1 MSTPKLILSSDD
13 FGLSAIYNAKMIEM
27 AQLRFLSS
35 ISVLVERHLD
45 EQYEQLVEVKRL
57 SEEKQISLGLHLEIT
72 AGDGAAVFDRQ
83 WKRFDNLLGSI
94 PDHID
99 VHKGHFHN
107 VNFNA
112 VGEFCLR
119 KGVPFRRYEET
130 TVEVASPARTLTATY
145 TDLAKIEKW
154 IYSLQ
159 GNLVYELVFHIGV
172 FDPDSKSRLNQER
185 ERDVEKLLLL
195 QKFISDMGISIV
207 NYRSL
212 KSSR

>member
-1 MSTPKLILSSDD
+1 
-13 FGLSAIYNAKMIEM
+13 MIEM
-27 AQLRFLSS
+27 AQSRFLSS
-35 ISVLVERHLD
+35 ISVLVERHLE
-45 EQYEQLVEVKRL
+45 EQYDQLVEITRL
-57 SEEKQISLGLHLEIT
+57 RTERQISLGLHLEIT

-83 WKRFDNLLGSI
+83 WKIFDNLTGSV

-112 VGEFCLR
+112 VGEFCLT

-130 TVEVASPARTLTATY
+130 TVQVASPAGTLTATY
-145 TDLAKIEKW
+145 TDLANIEKW
-154 IYSLQ
+154 IHSLQ

-185 ERDVEKLLLL
+185 GHDVEKLLLL
-195 QKFISDMGISIV
+195 QKFISDRGISIV

-212 KSSR
+212 KSLR